1 MRPSLAIATA
11 TTTAAASALIALAA
25 PAGVQAISLDQ
36 ACQTFAAKLSAAQ
49 ASGDTQK
56 AQTIYSEGSK
66 RIASRFNGATCPN
79 VTAPTP

>member
-1 MRPSLAIATA
+1 MRPSLAIS

-56 AQTIYSEGSK
+56 AQTIYSEGSQ

>member
-1 MRPSLAIATA
+1 MRSSLAIASA
-11 TTTAAASALIALAA
+11 TTTATALIALAA

-56 AQTIYSEGSK
+56 AQTLYSAGSK

>member
-1 MRPSLAIATA
+1 MRSSLAIASA
-11 TTTAAASALIALAA
+11 TTTATALIALAA

-79 VTAPTP
+79 VSAPTP

>member
-1 MRPSLAIATA
+1 MRTSLAIAT
-11 TTTAAASALIALAA
+11 TTATASALIALAA

-56 AQTIYSEGSK
+56 AQTIYSEGSQ

>member
-1 MRPSLAIATA
+1 MRSSLAIASA
-11 TTTAAASALIALAA
+11 TTTATALIALAA

-56 AQTIYSEGSK
+56 AQTIYSEGSQ

>member
-1 MRPSLAIATA
+1 MRPSLAIAT
-11 TTTAAASALIALAA
+11 TTATASALIALAA

-56 AQTIYSEGSK
+56 AQTVYSEGSK

>member
-1 MRPSLAIATA
+1 MRTSPAIATA
-11 TTTAAASALIALAA
+11 SALIVLAA

-36 ACQTFAAKLSAAQ
+36 ACQTFASKLSAAQ
-49 ASGDTQK
+49 ASGDKQK
-56 AQTIYSEGSK
+56 AQTIYTEGSK

>member
-1 MRPSLAIATA
+1 MRPSLAIAT
-11 TTTAAASALIALAA
+11 TTATASALIALAA

-56 AQTIYSEGSK
+56 AQTVYSEGSK

-79 VTAPTP
+79 VSAPTP

>member
-1 MRPSLAIATA
+1 MRPSLAIAT
-11 TTTAAASALIALAA
+11 TTATASALIALAA

-56 AQTIYSEGSK
+56 AQTIYSEGSQ

>member
-1 MRPSLAIATA
+1 MRSSLAIASA
-11 TTTAAASALIALAA
+11 TTTATALIALAA

>member
-1 MRPSLAIATA
+1 MRPSLAIAT
-11 TTTAAASALIALAA
+11 TTATASALIALAA

-66 RIASRFNGATCPN
+66 RIASKFNGATCPN